1 MQATILQTNLQG
13 TVKAIASKS
22 HVHRLLICAALSER
36 PSQILCS
43 ETSKDMEA
51 TAACLRALG
60 ADIQRD
66 REGFA
71 VKPIPAKNADLQC
84 ALHCGESGS
93 TLRFMLPVVCALGG
107 EFALYG
113 EGRLP
118 QRPLSPLYELLEEHG
133 CVLSP
138 QGSNP
143 LLVQGKLQSGV
154 YRMPGN
160 VCSQFVSGLLFALPL
175 LDGDSELHL
184 DGKVESQPYIRMTL
198 QALAQAG
205 IQIRQEAQSFYIPGG
220 QTYRTPERCCAEGD
234 WSNAAFWLCAGG
246 LSEQT
251 VCCTNLDKHSLQG
264 DKAVAELLS
273 VFGAKVDW
281 QGDACC
287 VQTAPLQGIR
297 IDAADI
303 PDLVPV
309 LAVVACGAEGETV
322 ITNAQRLRLK
332 ESDRLQTVY
341 EMLYALGADITMHED
356 GFRIV
361 GKGCLKGGTVE
372 AHGDHR
378 IAMAAAVAACI
389 CQQPVTVCGAQAV
402 QKSYPGFF
410 EDMQSLGAQIM
421 LEEI

>member
-22 HVHRLLICAALSER
+22 HVHRLLICAALSEQ

-60 ADIQRD
+60 ADIQRN

-71 VKPIPAKNADLQC
+71 VKPISEKYADLQC

-93 TLRFMLPVVCALGG
+93 TLRFMLPIVCALGG
-107 EFALYG
+107 KFALYG

-118 QRPLSPLYELLEEHG
+118 QRPLSPLYELLEENG
-133 CVLSP
+133 CTLSP
-138 QGSNP
+138 QGTNP
-143 LLVQGKLQSGV
+143 LLVQGKLRSGV
-154 YRMPGN
+154 YHMPGN
-160 VCSQFVSGLLFALPL
+160 VSSQFVSGLLFALPL

-220 QTYRTPERCCAEGD
+220 QTYRTPEWCCAEGD
-234 WSNAAFWLCAGG
+234 WSNVAFWLCAGA
-246 LSEQT
+246 LCEQPI
-251 VCCTNLDKHSLQG
+251 CCTNLNEHSLQG
-264 DKAVAELLS
+264 DKAVAELLKA
-273 VFGAKVDW
+273 FGAKVDW
-281 QGDACC
+281 HGDGCC
-287 VQTAPLQGIR
+287 VKTAPLQGIM

-309 LAVVACGAEGETV
+309 LSVVACGAEGETV

-341 EMLYALGADITMHED
+341 EMLHTLGADITMTED

-361 GKGCLKGGTVE
+361 GTGHLNGGIVN

-378 IAMAAAVAACI
+378 IAMSAAVAACI
-389 CQQPVTVCGAQAV
+389 CRRPVTICGAQAV
-402 QKSYPGFF
+402 EKSYPGFF
-410 EDMQSLGAQIM
+410 EDMLSLGAQIK

>member
-1 MQATILQTNLQG
+1 MPDSA
-13 TVKAIASKS
+13 
-22 HVHRLLICAALSER
+22 R
-36 PSQILCS
+36 PPRRVSLPDCMGRPFS
-43 ETSKDMEA
+43 LPADA
-51 TAACLRALG
+51 TAWERHGQGRDILILGLGPACPWDLPFVRQVQNTG
-60 ADIQRD
+60 ARIFWL
-66 REGFA
+66 EA
-71 VKPIPAKNADLQC
+71 
-84 ALHCGESGS
+84 
-93 TLRFMLPVVCALGG
+93 
-107 EFALYG
+107 
-113 EGRLP
+113 P
-118 QRPLSPLYELLEEHG
+118 Q
-133 CVLSP
+133 
-138 QGSNP
+138 
-143 LLVQGKLQSGV
+143 
-154 YRMPGN
+154 
-160 VCSQFVSGLLFALPL
+160 
-175 LDGDSELHL
+175 
-184 DGKVESQPYIRMTL
+184 TL

-341 EMLYALGADITMHED
+341 EMLYALGADITMYED